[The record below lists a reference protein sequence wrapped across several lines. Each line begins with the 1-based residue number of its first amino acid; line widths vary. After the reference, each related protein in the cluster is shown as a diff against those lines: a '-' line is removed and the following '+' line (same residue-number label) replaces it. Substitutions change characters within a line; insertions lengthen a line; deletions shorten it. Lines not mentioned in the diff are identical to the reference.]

1 MSEENNNELSLT
13 GLEIPIVLSVFALI
27 FWNSI
32 AVLPVKLM
40 TVFFHELSHAL
51 AAILTGGKV
60 IRLGLHLNEGGETLT
75 VGGISIIIL
84 SAGYLGSLFWGSGIL
99 LLSLKKGI
107 NRGLTIALGIL
118 MTIVTLV
125 WIRSLDAIAITLSLA
140 AFLIFISLR
149 LKEEY
154 CSIIIKTISLIS
166 CFYVV
171 FDIKDNLIDKSVS
184 ISDAS
189 KISKMIFPGFMQTAG
204 GYIIGFLWFIIA
216 IFVLWKVFKYALDPN
231 RK

>member
-1 MSEENNNELSLT
+1 MSDQNDTSLSLT
-13 GLEIPIVLSVFALI
+13 GLEIPIVLAIIALF
-27 FWNSI
+27 FWDTL

-40 TVFFHELSHAL
+40 TVFFHEFSHAL
-51 AAILTGGKV
+51 ATVLTGGKV
-60 IRLGLHLNEGGETLT
+60 YGLGLHLNQGGETLS
-75 VGGISIIIL
+75 VGGIRIIVL
-84 SAGYLGSLFWGSGIL
+84 SAGYLGSLLWGSGIL

-118 MTIVTLV
+118 MTIVTMV
-125 WIRSLDAIAITLSLA
+125 WMRTFDSVAITLSIA
-140 AFLIFISLR
+140 AFLIFISLK
-149 LKEEY
+149 LKEQY

-171 FDIKDNLIDKSVS
+171 FDIKDDLLDRSVS

-189 KISKMIFPGFMQTAG
+189 RISQMIFPPLLHTAG
-204 GYIIGFLWFIIA
+204 GYIIGLLWFVIA